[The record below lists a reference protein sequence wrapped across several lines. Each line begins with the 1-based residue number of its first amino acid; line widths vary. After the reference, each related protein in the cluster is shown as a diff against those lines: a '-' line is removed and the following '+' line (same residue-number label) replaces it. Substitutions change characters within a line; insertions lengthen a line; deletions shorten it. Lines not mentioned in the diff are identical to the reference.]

1 MPIEIGGTP
10 EEKVVHMLETTV
22 DYWTCIELAEAL
34 EQTMRNDLW
43 PTADRI
49 AETASRISNKPEELT
64 TALSKYNVCK
74 AAIVAAD
81 AVAKNAVITTVSSD
95 TTQFSK
101 AG

>member
-49 AETASRISNKPEELT
+49 AETASRISSKPEELVS
-64 TALSKYNVCK
+64 ALAKYNIRK
-74 AAIVAAD
+74 AAIDAAD
-81 AVAKNAVITTVSSD
+81 GVANTAVTTISPD

>member
-43 PTADRI
+43 PTANRI
-49 AETASRISNKPEELT
+49 AETASRISSKPEELVS
-64 TALSKYNVCK
+64 ALAKYNIQK
-74 AAIVAAD
+74 AAIDAAD
-81 AVAKNAVITTVSSD
+81 GVANTTVTTISPD